1 MTKIVDKERIS
12 IMSSTTDTPT
22 ISSEVNALGHPLLKP
37 KTPVPSDIQ
46 ISQDIVN
53 EVGLLPIKDVAKE

>member
-1 MTKIVDKERIS
+1 
-12 IMSSTTDTPT
+12 MSSTTDTPT

>member
-1 MTKIVDKERIS
+1 M
-12 IMSSTTDTPT
+12 STTT
-22 ISSEVNALGHPLLKP
+22 SSEMNALGHPMLKP

>member
-1 MTKIVDKERIS
+1 ME
-12 IMSSTTDTPT
+12 DTN
-22 ISSEVNALGHPLLKP
+22 SLGHPTLKP

-53 EVGLLPIKDVAKE
+53 DVGLISTSQLAAE